1 MRGIRAAPIHDHFSA
16 KESVEDDSIKV
27 LCMGGRTVAPEVAW
41 DLVQAYLAAEYSREE
56 RHLRRLGKI
65 ATLED
70 IGRGRL

>member
-1 MRGIRAAPIHDHFSA
+1 MKGIRAALIHDYFPA
-16 KESVEDDSIKV
+16 KQGVEDDPTKV
-27 LCMGGRTVAPEVAW
+27 LCMGGRSMAPEVAW

-70 IGRGRL
+70 IVRRKS